1 MGTKCGA
8 PLFTIRATDRGKA
21 PAVLAAVVIG
31 LLLTW
36 GPTRDAHAAP
46 APTPTAT
53 ATATADKFYVV
64 GDPVDGRREFL
75 FAIAAQTLGDGKRY
89 REIFD
94 LNRGRA
100 QPDGRVM
107 DDPTVLEPG
116 WILLLPADARG
127 PGVRTGPL
135 PSVAPPST
143 PPSPGAPD
151 SSAEAGPRTDGDG
164 MSPTLLVTLTA
175 LLLAALAVPLLILRA
190 RRAPTPAGPSRRASG
205 GRRDR
210 TTRTTADARTAVG
223 VVAVPAASAVDPAP
237 APPVTTRPSAAPMA
251 STAPPSEG
259 ARSPARLAP
268 TDKPD
273 APLVPRLPDETR
285 GAPSGTVPT
294 SATPATSTV
303 EPHRPP
309 LSAAP
314 APAPAPAP
322 AIVARSSPAADPVA
336 LPPVAPTRDTPP
348 TTGPSTAPPRTV
360 EPSTEESSTA
370 GPPAAEPG
378 DAAPATRRP
387 EPAGSR
393 EGEPKPAAPLPADSA
408 PADSVPATPLPAAP
422 LPAESAPA
430 KSVPADSAPA
440 ESAPAGSVPIAA
452 EQAGPQRVVPPKPA
466 AAPTAA
472 PRLVAPRPLSPAP
485 TAAPQ
490 PVTPLTP
497 ATPPTRVSP
506 PIAAARPTPVPVPRQ
521 PPDDA
526 PFVPAEPSTPPDDLP
541 SVDDEQATDPATQ
554 TPAPVVEGLRRA
566 IVLPAGDLQRVA
578 GIGSLAATM
587 PGWFPPL
594 VADLTTDTT
603 TTAVR
608 LVGARP
614 ARWGSAY
621 GWLED
626 GWNPPPSSIPVVL
639 GERDGRRLWVDL
651 AAAPDV
657 LTLGGD
663 PDASRR
669 LGVRLLTQLAPA
681 VDVVVIADVLGVEP
695 LPERTRRLAS
705 LDELARLD
713 PVPLRVVFCPATS
726 VGTLWRERR
735 SLTPVGHRT
744 VPVVIG
750 AAPAARWSVR
760 AMAEGLAT

>member
-1 MGTKCGA
+1 MGTKCVA
-8 PLFTIRATDRGKA
+8 PLFTIRATDRGKVF
-21 PAVLAAVVIG
+21 AVLAAVVIG

-36 GPTRDAHAAP
+36 GPTREAHAAP
-46 APTPTAT
+46 AP
-53 ATATADKFYVV
+53 TATADKFYVV

-89 REIFD
+89 REIFE

-135 PSVAPPST
+135 PSVAPAST
-143 PPSPGAPD
+143 PPSPAAPD
-151 SSAEAGPRTDGDG
+151 SSADAGPRTDEGG
-164 MSPTLLVTLTA
+164 MSPILLVTLTA
-175 LLLAALAVPLLILRA
+175 LLLAALAVPLLVLRT
-190 RRAPTPAGPSRRASG
+190 RGAPTSAGPSRRAIG

-210 TTRTTADARTAVG
+210 TARTSTDTPAAVG
-223 VVAVPAASAVDPAP
+223 VVSVPRASTMESAA
-237 APPVTTRPSAAPMA
+237 APPVTTRPSAAPVA
-251 STAPPSEG
+251 STAPPPDQD
-259 ARSPARLAP
+259 ARPPAATRPAP
-268 TDKPD
+268 APVDGPG
-273 APLVPRLPDETR
+273 APLVPRMSDPTSC
-285 GAPSGTVPT
+285 AVPT
-294 SATPATSTV
+294 SATPPASTT
-303 EPHRPP
+303 EPRRPP

-314 APAPAPAP
+314 AAE
-322 AIVARSSPAADPVA
+322 
-336 LPPVAPTRDTPP
+336 
-348 TTGPSTAPPRTV
+348 PSTA
-360 EPSTEESSTA
+360 EPSTAKPSAAPPQTIEPSPAESR
-370 GPPAAEPG
+370 AAEPRATVPG
-378 DAAPATRRP
+378 DAEPPAEKPEAP
-387 EPAGSR
+387 EPRTA
-393 EGEPKPAAPLPADSA
+393 EPVPTEPLPAQPQLTEPM
-408 PADSVPATPLPAAP
+408 PAEP
-422 LPAESAPA
+422 LPAEPLP
-430 KSVPADSAPA
+430 V
-440 ESAPAGSVPIAA
+440 AA
-452 EQAGPQRVVPPKPA
+452 ERPGPQRIGPPEPTSA
-466 AAPTAA
+466 PSPTATA
-472 PRLVAPRPLSPAP
+472 RLVAPRPLSPAP
-485 TAAPQ
+485 TVAPQ

-497 ATPPTRVSP
+497 TTSPTRVSP
-506 PIAAARPTPVPVPRQ
+506 PIAAARPTPVPEPRQ
-521 PPDDA
+521 PADDA
-526 PFVPAEPSTPPDDLP
+526 PLVPVGPSAPPDEP
-541 SVDDEQATDPATQ
+541 PPIGVGQAADPQ

-594 VADLTTDTT
+594 VADLDTGTATT
-603 TTAVR
+603 TVR

-669 LGVRLLTQLAPA
+669 LGARLLTQLAPA
-681 VDVVVIADVLGVEP
+681 VDVVVIGDALGAEP
-695 LPERTRRLAS
+695 LPERARRLTS

-713 PVPLRVVFCPATS
+713 PAPLRVVFCPATS
-726 VGTLWRERR
+726 VEALWRERR